1 MAKKITEKTMPE
13 DKNTADLIKSLGGA
27 QRIYKYL
34 LSKNKNITVE
44 SIYKWKKNGIPYRY
58 RTAIEE
64 LSANNNITIMDNAFL
79 DKKDSHNQK
88 TEIISN
94 TGNKNKTTFLNNIF
108 LYLLLVFSLFL
119 LIYIFYNNNN
129 INRLEEKIIKIEKI
143 VSSISPKDY
152 SAEIK
157 NFNNTNQIQ
166 DNQIKKN
173 ASKID
178 EISITNN
185 NLQSL
190 INEIERDSSNNL
202 STQVQNIDASKINSI
217 YSLLY
222 LMNIKNDLQFSN
234 PDLNEFNDIKS
245 YLRSLT
251 VPENVEIALNK
262 LDQLSILELKSHNK
276 IIDEIH
282 NVELKINNKT
292 NKNVNEEI
300 TFLDKLKK
308 LVKITKTNNSTFV
321 YTKGFQ
327 YNLIKT
333 LTNHNYEKSIYELN
347 NINQN
352 GKFNK
357 SIQDIK
363 NLEMLYESINL
374 IVKWLIFE
382 G

>member
-1 MAKKITEKTMPE
+1 MAKKISEKTMPE
-13 DKNTADLIKSLGGA
+13 DKNMADLIKSLGGA

-64 LSANNNITIMDNAFL
+64 LSTSNNINLMDNAFL
-79 DKKDSHNQK
+79 DKKDSDNKK
-88 TEIISN
+88 TEIISS
-94 TGNKNKTTFLNNIF
+94 TGNKNKITFLNNIF
-108 LYLLLVFSLFL
+108 LYLLLIFSIFV

-129 INRLEEKIIKIEKI
+129 INNVEEKIIKIEKI

-152 SAEIK
+152 SVEIK
-157 NFNNTNQIQ
+157 NFNNINQIQ
-166 DNQIKKN
+166 NNKITKN

-178 EISITNN
+178 EISISNN

-190 INEIERDSSNNL
+190 INEIERERSNSL

-282 NVELKINNKT
+282 NVELKINNIT
-292 NKNVNEEI
+292 NKNVNEEK
-300 TFLDKLKK
+300 TLLDKFKK

-321 YTKGFQ
+321 YTKNFQ
-327 YNLIKT
+327 YNLINT
-333 LTNHNYEKSIYELN
+333 LSNHNYEKSIYELN

-352 GKFNK
+352 GKFNE

>member
-1 MAKKITEKTMPE
+1 M
-13 DKNTADLIKSLGGA
+13 
-27 QRIYKYL
+27 
-34 LSKNKNITVE
+34 
-44 SIYKWKKNGIPYRY
+44 
-58 RTAIEE
+58 
-64 LSANNNITIMDNAFL
+64 
-79 DKKDSHNQK
+79 
-88 TEIISN
+88 
-94 TGNKNKTTFLNNIF
+94 
-108 LYLLLVFSLFL
+108 
-119 LIYIFYNNNN
+119 FYNNNN
-129 INRLEEKIIKIEKI
+129 INRLEEKIINLEKI

-157 NFNNTNQIQ
+157 NFNNANQIQ

-234 PDLNEFNDIKS
+234 PDLNEFNYIKS

-262 LDQLSILELKSHNK
+262 LDQLSIVELKSHNK

>member
-94 TGNKNKTTFLNNIF
+94 TGNKNKITFLNNIF
-108 LYLLLVFSLFL
+108 LYLLLLFFIFL
-119 LIYIFYNNNN
+119 LIYMFYNNNN
-129 INRLEEKIIKIEKI
+129 INRLEEKIINLEKI

-157 NFNNTNQIQ
+157 NFNNANQIQ

-251 VPENVEIALNK
+251 IPENVEIALNK

-282 NVELKINNKT
+282 NVELNINNKT

-321 YTKGFQ
+321 YTKSFQ
-327 YNLIKT
+327 YNLINT

-363 NLEMLYESINL
+363 NLEMLYESINI

>member
-58 RTAIEE
+58 RSAIEE
-64 LSANNNITIMDNAFL
+64 LSANNNITIMENAFL

-94 TGNKNKTTFLNNIF
+94 TGNKNKITFLNNIF
-108 LYLLLVFSLFL
+108 LYLLLLFFIFL
-119 LIYIFYNNNN
+119 LIYMFYNNN
-129 INRLEEKIIKIEKI
+129 INRLEEKIINLEKI

-157 NFNNTNQIQ
+157 NFNNANQIQ

-282 NVELKINNKT
+282 NVELKIDNKT

>member
-94 TGNKNKTTFLNNIF
+94 TGNKNKITFLNNIF
-108 LYLLLVFSLFL
+108 LYLLLLFFIFL
-119 LIYIFYNNNN
+119 LIYMFYNNNN
-129 INRLEEKIIKIEKI
+129 INRLEEKIINLEKI

-157 NFNNTNQIQ
+157 SFNNVNQIQ
-166 DNQIKKN
+166 NNKITKN
-173 ASKID
+173 TSKID

-282 NVELKINNKT
+282 NVELKINNIT

>member
-1 MAKKITEKTMPE
+1 MAKKITKKTTQE

-27 QRIYKYL
+27 QRVYKYL
-34 LSKNKNITVE
+34 LSKNKNITIE

-58 RTAIEE
+58 RSAIEE
-64 LSANNNITIMDNAFL
+64 LSTSNNISLMDKDFL
-79 DKKDSHNQK
+79 DKKDSDNKK
-88 TEIISN
+88 TEIISS
-94 TGNKNKTTFLNNIF
+94 TDNKNKITFMNNIF
-108 LYLLLVFSLFL
+108 LYLLLVFSIFL
-119 LIYIFYNNNN
+119 LIYIFYNNKN

-143 VSSISPKDY
+143 VSSISPKDH

-157 NFNNTNQIQ
+157 NFNNVNQIQ

-178 EISITNN
+178 EISISNN

-190 INEIERDSSNNL
+190 INEIERDGSNRL
-202 STQVQNIDASKINSI
+202 STQIQNIDANKINSI

-234 PDLNEFNDIKS
+234 PDFNEFYDIKS

-282 NVELKINNKT
+282 NVELKINNIT
-292 NKNVNEEI
+292 NKNVNEEK
-300 TFLDKLKK
+300 TLLNKFKK
-308 LVKITKTNNSTFV
+308 LVKVTKTNKSTFV
-321 YTKGFQ
+321 YTKSVQ
-327 YNLIKT
+327 YNLINT
-333 LTNHNYEKSIYELN
+333 LSNHNYKKSIYELN

-352 GKFNK
+352 GKFNE

>member
-94 TGNKNKTTFLNNIF
+94 TGNKNKITFLNNIF
-108 LYLLLVFSLFL
+108 LYLLLLFFIFL
-119 LIYIFYNNNN
+119 LIYMFYNNNN
-129 INRLEEKIIKIEKI
+129 INRLEEKIINLEKI

-157 NFNNTNQIQ
+157 SFNNVNQIQ
-166 DNQIKKN
+166 NNKITKN
-173 ASKID
+173 TSKID
-178 EISITNN
+178 EISISNN

-190 INEIERDSSNNL
+190 INEIEKDNL
-202 STQVQNIDASKINSI
+202 NSQSAQVQNIDASKINSI

>member
-94 TGNKNKTTFLNNIF
+94 TGNKNKITFLNNIF
-108 LYLLLVFSLFL
+108 LYLLLLFFIFL
-119 LIYIFYNNNN
+119 LIYMFYNNNN
-129 INRLEEKIIKIEKI
+129 INRLEEKIINLEKI

-157 NFNNTNQIQ
+157 NFNNANQIQ

-282 NVELKINNKT
+282 NVELKINNIT
-292 NKNVNEEI
+292 NKNVNEEK
-300 TFLDKLKK
+300 TLLDKFKK
-308 LVKITKTNNSTFV
+308 LVKITKTNNNTFI
-321 YTKGFQ
+321 YTKSFQ
-327 YNLIKT
+327 YNLINT
-333 LTNHNYEKSIYELN
+333 LSNHNYEKSIYELN

>member
-64 LSANNNITIMDNAFL
+64 LSANNNITIMENAFL

-94 TGNKNKTTFLNNIF
+94 TGNKNKITFLNNIF
-108 LYLLLVFSLFL
+108 LYLLLLFFIFL
-119 LIYIFYNNNN
+119 LIYMFYNNNN
-129 INRLEEKIIKIEKI
+129 INRLEEKIINLEKI

-157 NFNNTNQIQ
+157 NFNNANQIQ

-282 NVELKINNKT
+282 NVELKINNIT
-292 NKNVNEEI
+292 NKNVNEEK
-300 TFLDKLKK
+300 TLLDKFKK

>member
-94 TGNKNKTTFLNNIF
+94 TGNKNKITFLNNIF
-108 LYLLLVFSLFL
+108 LYLLLLFFIFL
-119 LIYIFYNNNN
+119 LIYMFYNNNN
-129 INRLEEKIIKIEKI
+129 INRLEEKIINLEKI

-157 NFNNTNQIQ
+157 SFNNVNQIQ
-166 DNQIKKN
+166 NNKIKKN

-178 EISITNN
+178 EISISNN

-190 INEIERDSSNNL
+190 INEIERESSNSL
-202 STQVQNIDASKINSI
+202 STQAQNIDASKINSI

>member
-1 MAKKITEKTMPE
+1 MAKKISEKTMPE
-13 DKNTADLIKSLGGA
+13 DKNMADLIKSLGGA

-64 LSANNNITIMDNAFL
+64 LSTSNNINLMDNAFL
-79 DKKDSHNQK
+79 DKKDSDNKK
-88 TEIISN
+88 TEIISS
-94 TGNKNKTTFLNNIF
+94 TGNKNKITFLNNIF
-108 LYLLLVFSLFL
+108 LYLLLIFSIFL

-129 INRLEEKIIKIEKI
+129 INRVEEKIIKIEKI

-152 SAEIK
+152 SEEIK
-157 NFNNTNQIQ
+157 NFNNVNQIQ
-166 DNQIKKN
+166 NNKITKN

-178 EISITNN
+178 EISISNN

-190 INEIERDSSNNL
+190 INEIERERSNSL

-282 NVELKINNKT
+282 NVELKINNIT
-292 NKNVNEEI
+292 NKNVNEEK
-300 TFLDKLKK
+300 TLLDKFKK

-321 YTKGFQ
+321 YTKSFQ
-327 YNLIKT
+327 YNLINT
-333 LTNHNYEKSIYELN
+333 LSNHNYEKSIYELN

-352 GKFNK
+352 GKFNE

>member
-1 MAKKITEKTMPE
+1 MGLIVR
-13 DKNTADLIKSLGGA
+13 TAGSNK
-27 QRIYKYL
+27 
-34 LSKNKNITVE
+34 SKN
-44 SIYKWKKNGIPYRY
+44 
-58 RTAIEE
+58 
-64 LSANNNITIMDNAFL
+64 
-79 DKKDSHNQK
+79 
-88 TEIISN
+88 EIN
-94 TGNKNKTTFLNNIF
+94 
-108 LYLLLVFSLFL
+108 Y
-119 LIYIFYNNNN
+119 
-129 INRLEEKIIKIEKI
+129 
-143 VSSISPKDY
+143 
-152 SAEIK
+152 
-157 NFNNTNQIQ
+157 
-166 DNQIKKN
+166 
-173 ASKID
+173 
-178 EISITNN
+178 

>member
-13 DKNTADLIKSLGGA
+13 DKNTTDLIKSLGGA

-64 LSANNNITIMDNAFL
+64 LSTSNNITLMDNAFL
-79 DKKDSHNQK
+79 DKKDSDNKK
-88 TEIISN
+88 TEIISS
-94 TGNKNKTTFLNNIF
+94 TGNKNKITFLNNIF
-108 LYLLLVFSLFL
+108 LYLLLLFSIFI
-119 LIYIFYNNNN
+119 LIYMFYNNNN

-152 SAEIK
+152 SSEIK
-157 NFNNTNQIQ
+157 NFNNVNQIQ

-178 EISITNN
+178 EISISNN

-190 INEIERDSSNNL
+190 INEIERDSPNSLSN
-202 STQVQNIDASKINSI
+202 QQNIDASKINSI

-251 VPENVEIALNK
+251 VPENIEIALNK

-282 NVELKINNKT
+282 KIELKINNIT
-292 NKNVNEEI
+292 NKKVNEEK
-300 TFLDKLKK
+300 TLLDKFKK
-308 LVKITKTNNSTFV
+308 LVKITKTNNSTFI
-321 YTKGFQ
+321 YTKSFQ
-327 YNLIKT
+327 DNLINT
-333 LTNHNYEKSIYELN
+333 LNNHDYEKSIYELN

-352 GKFNK
+352 GKFNE

-363 NLEMLYESINL
+363 NLEMLYESVNL
-374 IVKWLIFE
+374 IIKWLIFE

>member
-1 MAKKITEKTMPE
+1 MAKKISEKTMPE
-13 DKNTADLIKSLGGA
+13 DKNMADLIKSLGGA

-64 LSANNNITIMDNAFL
+64 LSANNNFTIMDNAFL

-94 TGNKNKTTFLNNIF
+94 TGNKNKITFLNNIF
-108 LYLLLVFSLFL
+108 LYLLLLFFIFL
-119 LIYIFYNNNN
+119 LIYMFYNNN
-129 INRLEEKIIKIEKI
+129 INRLEEKIINLEKI

-157 NFNNTNQIQ
+157 NFNNANQIQ

-178 EISITNN
+178 EISITSN

-234 PDLNEFNDIKS
+234 PDLNEFNYIKS
-245 YLRSLT
+245 YLKSLT

-262 LDQLSILELKSHNK
+262 LDQLSIVELKSHNK

>member
-34 LSKNKNITVE
+34 ISKNKNITVE

-64 LSANNNITIMDNAFL
+64 LSASNNITLMDDAFL
-79 DKKDSHNQK
+79 DKKDSDNKK

-94 TGNKNKTTFLNNIF
+94 TVNKNKITFLNNIF
-108 LYLLLVFSLFL
+108 LYLLLLFSIFI
-119 LIYIFYNNNN
+119 LIYMFYNNNN
-129 INRLEEKIIKIEKI
+129 INRLEEKIINIEKI
-143 VSSISPKDY
+143 VSSTSPKDY

-157 NFNNTNQIQ
+157 NFNNVNQIQ

-173 ASKID
+173 ASKIG

-185 NLQSL
+185 NLESL
-190 INEIERDSSNNL
+190 INEIERDSSNSL
-202 STQVQNIDASKINSI
+202 STQVQNINTSKINSI

-292 NKNVNEEI
+292 NKNLNEEI
-300 TFLDKLKK
+300 NFLDKFKK

-321 YTKGFQ
+321 YTKSFQ
-327 YNLIKT
+327 YNLINT
-333 LTNHNYEKSIYELN
+333 LSNHNYEKSIYELN

-352 GKFNK
+352 GKFNE

-363 NLEMLYESINL
+363 NLDMLYESINI

>member
-64 LSANNNITIMDNAFL
+64 LSASNNITLIDNAFL
-79 DKKDSHNQK
+79 ENKDSDNKK
-88 TEIISN
+88 TEIISS
-94 TGNKNKTTFLNNIF
+94 TSNKNKIIFLNNIF
-108 LYLLLVFSLFL
+108 LLLLFSIFL

-152 SAEIK
+152 SSEIK
-157 NFNNTNQIQ
+157 NFNNVNQIQ

-178 EISITNN
+178 EIFISNN

-190 INEIERDSSNNL
+190 INEIERDSSNSL
-202 STQVQNIDASKINSI
+202 STQQNIDASKINSI

-222 LMNIKNDLQFSN
+222 LTNIKNDLQFSN
-234 PDLNEFNDIKS
+234 PDLNKFNDIKS
-245 YLRSLT
+245 YLLGLT
-251 VPENVEIALNK
+251 VPENIEIALNK
-262 LDQLSILELKSHNK
+262 LDQLSILELKSHYK

-282 NVELKINNKT
+282 NVEIKINNIT
-292 NKNVNEEI
+292 NKNVNEEK
-300 TFLDKLKK
+300 TLLDKFKN
-308 LVKITKTNNSTFV
+308 LVKITKTNNSTFI
-321 YTKGFQ
+321 YTKSFQ
-327 YNLIKT
+327 DNLINT
-333 LTNHNYEKSIYELN
+333 LNNHDYEKSIYELK

-352 GKFNK
+352 GKFNE

-363 NLEMLYESINL
+363 NLEMLYESVNL
-374 IVKWLIFE
+374 IIKWLIFE

>member
-58 RTAIEE
+58 RNAIEE

-94 TGNKNKTTFLNNIF
+94 TGNKNKITFLNNIF
-108 LYLLLVFSLFL
+108 LYLLLLFFIFL
-119 LIYIFYNNNN
+119 LIYMFYNNNN
-129 INRLEEKIIKIEKI
+129 INRLEEKIINLEKI

-157 NFNNTNQIQ
+157 SFNNVNQIQ
-166 DNQIKKN
+166 NNKITKN
-173 ASKID
+173 TSKID
-178 EISITNN
+178 EISISNN

-190 INEIERDSSNNL
+190 INEIERERSNSL
-202 STQVQNIDASKINSI
+202 STQAQNIDASKINSI
-217 YSLLY
+217 FSLLY

-234 PDLNEFNDIKS
+234 PDLNEFNNIKS

-282 NVELKINNKT
+282 NVELKINNIT
-292 NKNVNEEI
+292 NKNVNEEK
-300 TFLDKLKK
+300 TLLDKFKK
-308 LVKITKTNNSTFV
+308 LVKITKTNNNTFI
-321 YTKGFQ
+321 YTKSFQ
-327 YNLIKT
+327 DNLINT
-333 LTNHNYEKSIYELN
+333 LSNHNYEKSIYELN

-352 GKFNK
+352 GKFNET
-357 SIQDIK
+357 IQDIK
-363 NLEMLYESINL
+363 NLEILYESINL

>member
-94 TGNKNKTTFLNNIF
+94 TGNKNKITFLNNIF
-108 LYLLLVFSLFL
+108 LYLLLLFFIFL
-119 LIYIFYNNNN
+119 LIYMFYNNNN
-129 INRLEEKIIKIEKI
+129 INRLEEKIINLEKI

-157 NFNNTNQIQ
+157 NFNNANQIQ

-234 PDLNEFNDIKS
+234 PD
-245 YLRSLT
+245 
-251 VPENVEIALNK
+251 
-262 LDQLSILELKSHNK
+262 
-276 IIDEIH
+276 
-282 NVELKINNKT
+282 
-292 NKNVNEEI
+292 
-300 TFLDKLKK
+300 
-308 LVKITKTNNSTFV
+308 
-321 YTKGFQ
+321 
-327 YNLIKT
+327 
-333 LTNHNYEKSIYELN
+333 
-347 NINQN
+347 
-352 GKFNK
+352 
-357 SIQDIK
+357 
-363 NLEMLYESINL
+363 
-374 IVKWLIFE
+374 
-382 G
+382 

>member
-1 MAKKITEKTMPE
+1 MAKKISEKTMPE
-13 DKNTADLIKSLGGA
+13 DKNMADLIKSLGGA

-64 LSANNNITIMDNAFL
+64 LSTSNNINLMDNAFL
-79 DKKDSHNQK
+79 DKKDSDNKK
-88 TEIISN
+88 TEIISS
-94 TGNKNKTTFLNNIF
+94 TGNKNKITFLNNIF
-108 LYLLLVFSLFL
+108 LYLLLIFSIFV

-129 INRLEEKIIKIEKI
+129 INRVEEKIIKIEKI

-152 SAEIK
+152 SEEIK
-157 NFNNTNQIQ
+157 NFNNVNQIQ
-166 DNQIKKN
+166 NNKITKN

-178 EISITNN
+178 EISISNN

-190 INEIERDSSNNL
+190 INEIERERSNSL

-282 NVELKINNKT
+282 NVELKINNIT
-292 NKNVNEEI
+292 NKNVNEEK
-300 TFLDKLKK
+300 TLLDKFKK

-321 YTKGFQ
+321 YTKNFQ
-327 YNLIKT
+327 YNLINT
-333 LTNHNYEKSIYELN
+333 LSNHNYEKSIYELN

-352 GKFNK
+352 GKFNE

>member
-94 TGNKNKTTFLNNIF
+94 TGNKNKITFLNNIF
-108 LYLLLVFSLFL
+108 LYLLLLFFIFL
-119 LIYIFYNNNN
+119 LIYMFYNNNN
-129 INRLEEKIIKIEKI
+129 INRLEEKIINLEKI

-157 NFNNTNQIQ
+157 NFNNANQIQ

-190 INEIERDSSNNL
+190 INEIERERSNSL
-202 STQVQNIDASKINSI
+202 STQAQNIDASKINSI
-217 YSLLY
+217 FSLLY

-352 GKFNK
+352 GKFNET
-357 SIQDIK
+357 IQDIK
-363 NLEMLYESINL
+363 NLEILYESINL

>member
-94 TGNKNKTTFLNNIF
+94 TGNKNKITFLNNIF
-108 LYLLLVFSLFL
+108 LYLLLLFFIFL
-119 LIYIFYNNNN
+119 LIYMFYNNNN
-129 INRLEEKIIKIEKI
+129 INRLEEKIINLEKI

-157 NFNNTNQIQ
+157 NFNNANQIQ

-202 STQVQNIDASKINSI
+202 STQVQNIEASKINSI

-327 YNLIKT
+327 DNLINT
-333 LTNHNYEKSIYELN
+333 LSNHNYEKSIYELN

>member
-1 MAKKITEKTMPE
+1 MAKKITEKTTQE

-27 QRIYKYL
+27 QRVYKYL

-58 RTAIEE
+58 RSAIEE
-64 LSANNNITIMDNAFL
+64 LSTSNNISLIDKDFL
-79 DKKDSHNQK
+79 DKKDSDNKK
-88 TEIISN
+88 TEIISS
-94 TGNKNKTTFLNNIF
+94 TDNKNKITFMNNIF
-108 LYLLLVFSLFL
+108 LYLLLVFSIFL
-119 LIYIFYNNNN
+119 LIYIFYNNKN

-143 VSSISPKDY
+143 VSSISPKDH

-157 NFNNTNQIQ
+157 NFNNVNQIQ

-178 EISITNN
+178 EISISYN

-190 INEIERDSSNNL
+190 INEIERDGSNRL
-202 STQVQNIDASKINSI
+202 STQIQNIDANKINSI

-234 PDLNEFNDIKS
+234 PDFNEFYDIKS

-251 VPENVEIALNK
+251 VPENVETALNK

-282 NVELKINNKT
+282 NVELKINNIT
-292 NKNVNEEI
+292 NKNVNEEK
-300 TFLDKLKK
+300 TLLDKFKK
-308 LVKITKTNNSTFV
+308 LVKVTKTNKSTFV
-321 YTKGFQ
+321 YTKSFQ
-327 YNLIKT
+327 YNLINT
-333 LTNHNYEKSIYELN
+333 LSNHNYKKSIYELN

-352 GKFNK
+352 GKFNE

-363 NLEMLYESINL
+363 NLEMANI
-374 IVKWLIFE
+374 
-382 G
+382 

>member
-94 TGNKNKTTFLNNIF
+94 TGNKNKITFLNNIF
-108 LYLLLVFSLFL
+108 LYLLLLFFIFL
-119 LIYIFYNNNN
+119 LIYMFYNNNN
-129 INRLEEKIIKIEKI
+129 INRLEEKIINLEKI

-157 NFNNTNQIQ
+157 NFNNANQIQ

-300 TFLDKLKK
+300 TFLDKFKK

-321 YTKGFQ
+321 YTKSFQ
-327 YNLIKT
+327 YNLINT
-333 LTNHNYEKSIYELN
+333 LSNHNYEKSIYELN

>member
-13 DKNTADLIKSLGGA
+13 DKNTAELIKSLGGA

-64 LSANNNITIMDNAFL
+64 LSTSNNINLMDNAFL
-79 DKKDSHNQK
+79 DKKDSDNKK
-88 TEIISN
+88 TEIISS
-94 TGNKNKTTFLNNIF
+94 TGNKNKITFLNNIF
-108 LYLLLVFSLFL
+108 LYLLLIFSIFL

-129 INRLEEKIIKIEKI
+129 INRVEEKIIKIEKI

-152 SAEIK
+152 SEEIK
-157 NFNNTNQIQ
+157 NFNNVNQIQ
-166 DNQIKKN
+166 NNKITKN

-178 EISITNN
+178 EISISNN

-190 INEIERDSSNNL
+190 INEIERERSNSL

-282 NVELKINNKT
+282 NVELKINNIT
-292 NKNVNEEI
+292 NKNVNEEK
-300 TFLDKLKK
+300 TLLDKFKK

-321 YTKGFQ
+321 YTKNFQ
-327 YNLIKT
+327 YNLINT
-333 LTNHNYEKSIYELN
+333 LSNHNYEKSIYELN

-352 GKFNK
+352 GKFNE

>member
-64 LSANNNITIMDNAFL
+64 LSASNNITLMDDAFL
-79 DKKDSHNQK
+79 DKKDSDNKK

-94 TGNKNKTTFLNNIF
+94 TVNKNKITFLNNIF
-108 LYLLLVFSLFL
+108 LYLLLLFSIFL
-119 LIYIFYNNNN
+119 LIYMFYNNNN

-157 NFNNTNQIQ
+157 NFNNVNQIQ

-178 EISITNN
+178 EIFISNN

-190 INEIERDSSNNL
+190 INEIERDSSNSL
-202 STQVQNIDASKINSI
+202 STQVQNINTSKINSI

-262 LDQLSILELKSHNK
+262 LDELSILELKSHNK

-300 TFLDKLKK
+300 TFLDKFKK

-321 YTKGFQ
+321 YTKSFQ
-327 YNLIKT
+327 YNLINT
-333 LTNHNYEKSIYELN
+333 LSNHNYEKSIYELN

-363 NLEMLYESINL
+363 NLKMLYESINL

>member
-94 TGNKNKTTFLNNIF
+94 TGNKNKITFLNNIF
-108 LYLLLVFSLFL
+108 LYLLLVFFIFL
-119 LIYIFYNNNN
+119 LIYMFYNNNN
-129 INRLEEKIIKIEKI
+129 INRLEEKIINLEKI

-157 NFNNTNQIQ
+157 NFNNANQIQ

-245 YLRSLT
+245 YLRRLT

-282 NVELKINNKT
+282 NVELKINNIT
-292 NKNVNEEI
+292 NKNVNEEK
-300 TFLDKLKK
+300 TLLDKFKK

-321 YTKGFQ
+321 YTKSFQ
-327 YNLIKT
+327 YNLINT
-333 LTNHNYEKSIYELN
+333 LSNHNYEKSIYELN

>member
-1 MAKKITEKTMPE
+1 MSKEKKITTTVAD
-13 DKNTADLIKSLGGA
+13 DKSSIEEQK
-27 QRIYKYL
+27 IV
-34 LSKNKNITVE
+34 VE
-44 SIYKWKKNGIPYRY
+44 SDD
-58 RTAIEE
+58 
-64 LSANNNITIMDNAFL
+64 NIN
-79 DKKDSHNQK
+79 
-88 TEIISN
+88 
-94 TGNKNKTTFLNNIF
+94 
-108 LYLLLVFSLFL
+108 
-119 LIYIFYNNNN
+119 NNNN

-157 NFNNTNQIQ
+157 NFNNVNQIQ

-282 NVELKINNKT
+282 NIELKINNNLFLSFEPGLHANKKNIVFNERKDFT
-292 NKNVNEEI
+292 NYGDTLWV
-300 TFLDKLKK
+300 
-308 LVKITKTNNSTFV
+308 VKANNCLL
-321 YTKGFQ
+321 YT
-327 YNLIKT
+327 
-333 LTNHNYEKSIYELN
+333 SP
-347 NINQN
+347 
-352 GKFNK
+352 
-357 SIQDIK
+357 SPRD
-363 NLEMLYESINL
+363 S
-374 IVKWLIFE
+374 
-382 G
+382 

>member
-94 TGNKNKTTFLNNIF
+94 TGNKNKITFLNNIF
-108 LYLLLVFSLFL
+108 LYLLLLFFIFL
-119 LIYIFYNNNN
+119 LIYMFYNNNN
-129 INRLEEKIIKIEKI
+129 INRLEKKIINLEKI

-157 NFNNTNQIQ
+157 SFNNVNQIQ
-166 DNQIKKN
+166 NNKITKN
-173 ASKID
+173 TSKID
-178 EISITNN
+178 EISISNN

-190 INEIERDSSNNL
+190 INEIERDSSNSL
-202 STQVQNIDASKINSI
+202 STKLQNIEASKINSI

-352 GKFNK
+352 GKFNET
-357 SIQDIK
+357 IQDIK
-363 NLEMLYESINL
+363 NLEILYESINL

>member
-94 TGNKNKTTFLNNIF
+94 TGNKNKITFLNNIF
-108 LYLLLVFSLFL
+108 LYLLLLFFIFL
-119 LIYIFYNNNN
+119 LIYMFYNNNN
-129 INRLEEKIIKIEKI
+129 INRLEEKIINLEKI

-157 NFNNTNQIQ
+157 NFNNANQIQ

-251 VPENVEIALNK
+251 VPEDVEIALNK

-276 IIDEIH
+276 IIDDIH
-282 NVELKINNKT
+282 NVELKINNIT
-292 NKNVNEEI
+292 NKNVNEEK
-300 TFLDKLKK
+300 TLLDKFKK

-321 YTKGFQ
+321 YTKNFQ
-327 YNLIKT
+327 YNLINT
-333 LTNHNYEKSIYELN
+333 LSNNNYGKSIYELN

-352 GKFNK
+352 GKFNE

>member
-108 LYLLLVFSLFL
+108 LYLLLLFSIFI
-119 LIYIFYNNNN
+119 LIYMFYNNNN

-152 SAEIK
+152 SVEIK
-157 NFNNTNQIQ
+157 NFNNANQIQ

-308 LVKITKTNNSTFV
+308 LVKITKTNNSAFV

-352 GKFNK
+352 GKFNE

>member
-94 TGNKNKTTFLNNIF
+94 TGNKNKITFLNNIF
-108 LYLLLVFSLFL
+108 LYLLLLFFIFL
-119 LIYIFYNNNN
+119 LIYMFYNNNN

-157 NFNNTNQIQ
+157 NFNNANQIQ

>member
-27 QRIYKYL
+27 KRIYEYL

-64 LSANNNITIMDNAFL
+64 LSASNNITLMDNAFL
-79 DKKDSHNQK
+79 DKKDSDNKK
-88 TEIISN
+88 TEIISS
-94 TGNKNKTTFLNNIF
+94 TGNKNKITFLNNIF
-108 LYLLLVFSLFL
+108 LYLLLLFTIFL

-129 INRLEEKIIKIEKI
+129 INRLEDKIIKIEKI

-152 SAEIK
+152 SAEII
-157 NFNNTNQIQ
+157 NFNNANQIQ
-166 DNQIKKN
+166 DNKIKQN

-178 EISITNN
+178 EISISNN

-190 INEIERDSSNNL
+190 INEIEKDSLNSL
-202 STQVQNIDASKINSI
+202 STQGQNIDASKVNSI
-217 YSLLY
+217 YSLIY
-222 LMNIKNDLQFSN
+222 LINIKNDLQFSN

-245 YLRSLT
+245 YLSSLA
-251 VPENVEIALNK
+251 VPENIEITLNK

-276 IIDEIH
+276 IIDDIH
-282 NVELKINNKT
+282 NVELKINKT
-292 NKNVNEEI
+292 TNENVNKEK
-300 TFLDKLKK
+300 TLLDKFKK
-308 LVKITKTNNSTFV
+308 LVKITKTDNSTFV
-321 YTKGFQ
+321 YTKSFQ
-327 YNLIKT
+327 YNLINT
-333 LTNHNYEKSIYELN
+333 LSNHNYEKSIYELN

-352 GKFNK
+352 GKFNE

-363 NLEMLYESINL
+363 NLKMLYESINL

>member
-94 TGNKNKTTFLNNIF
+94 TGNKNKITFLNNIF
-108 LYLLLVFSLFL
+108 LYLLLLFFIFL
-119 LIYIFYNNNN
+119 LIYMFYNNNN
-129 INRLEEKIIKIEKI
+129 INRLEEKIINLEKI

-157 NFNNTNQIQ
+157 SFNNVNQIQ
-166 DNQIKKN
+166 NNKITKN
-173 ASKID
+173 TSKID
-178 EISITNN
+178 EISISNN

-190 INEIERDSSNNL
+190 INEIERDNL
-202 STQVQNIDASKINSI
+202 NSQSAQVQNIDASKINSI

-357 SIQDIK
+357 TIQDIK
-363 NLEMLYESINL
+363 NLEILYESINL